1 MKFFKASKMSDVK
14 ITPLICLCSFSL
26 AWPDNKLSLVSMR
39 NIESNNIMDGKKII
53 FPKIQNKCLPETQTI
68 ALQAE
73 SEFIMVKERKLDSDH
88 EVM

>member
-1 MKFFKASKMSDVK
+1 
-14 ITPLICLCSFSL
+14 
-26 AWPDNKLSLVSMR
+26 
-39 NIESNNIMDGKKII
+39 MDGKKII

-88 EVM
+88 EVMWIPFVSGDVEFINIWEFLVETSQSLK